1 MLDELGDA
9 LHNAYLVVVEGL
21 RQYLPSV
28 MGAVALLFAGWIAAR
43 VLRTLTLR
51 LGRLLDQLINHFF
64 QRRGIDRPR
73 IAPFSADLLGNLVYW
88 LVILFFVIAAT
99 QVMGFTVFLGWL
111 DRLVNYLP
119 SLLAGSLIILA
130 GVLLAKLSKDLILA
144 TGTVQRQRLLLARA
158 AQVMILATALV
169 IGADQI
175 GIKITFLVIMA
186 TVLVSTVLGG
196 VALALSL
203 GSREYVANLIGAH
216 YFRQHYQIGQRVR
229 LGEVEGNVLEITQI
243 HIILETA
250 QGRVSVPAKVF
261 NQQASVLL
269 IEADDD
275 ATA

>member
-1 MLDELGDA
+1 MFDELGDA
-9 LHNAYLVVVEGL
+9 LHNAYLVVMEGIKH
-21 RQYLPSV
+21 YLPSV
-28 MGAVALLFAGWIAAR
+28 MGAVALLIAGWIVAC
-43 VLRTLTLR
+43 VLRALTLR

-64 QRRGIDRPR
+64 QRRGMDRPR

-99 QVMGFTVFLGWL
+99 QVMGFTVFMGWL

-130 GVLLAKLSKDLILA
+130 GVLLGKLSKDLILA
-144 TGTVQRQRLLLARA
+144 TSSIPRQRLLLARV
-158 AQVMILATALV
+158 AQVTILVTALV

-186 TVLVSTVLGG
+186 TVLVGTVLGG

-203 GSREYVANLIGAH
+203 GSRDYVANLIGAH
-216 YFRQHYQIGQRVR
+216 FLRQHYQTGQRVR
-229 LGEVEGNVLEITQI
+229 FGEVEGSVLEITLI
-243 HIILETA
+243 HIVLETS
-250 QGRVSVPAKVF
+250 QGRVSIPAKLF
-261 NQQASVLL
+261 NQQSSVLV
-269 IEADDD
+269 IEAEDD